1 VDRAFLIRAAASL
14 AVLLSADVASAQ
26 WTLPQGDIVLDSG
39 FDFQFA
45 DQEYFGL
52 DGEPKSLRNF
62 PLNGQY
68 FGASFNLGVRAGF
81 TDRLEMELL
90 IPFRI
95 VSYTSDPVVLV
106 AQPAD
111 SMQSSLDYYQQNV
124 IDLSEA
130 DAGLADVQIAARY
143 RWTGH
148 PFVTT
153 TELRL
158 KVPGGYD
165 GPAGTFGE
173 RPESTEV
180 FLANVGEFVRP
191 GNVQDDVTLGDG
203 QIDISVSQLFGVGF
217 RSGTFIA
224 GDVGYRLRL
233 DGAADQV
240 TSSLRIGQRLGRRL
254 LAFVG
259 GSSAISVEDGRVI
272 GVSVAATDPN
282 VPAEEYGGLDN
293 LLLRE
298 VELRRD
304 YVNVFGGLILR
315 LTDEAEMKLAYGRT
329 AWGRNVAAVNTFT
342 LAFAG
347 RMHLFEAAAPPEP
360 EPEPEPVEEE
370 PYEDEAPYEEEQ
382 SETESP
388 SPIDEDSEV
397 LPEDPV
403 ERPPA
408 EPAP

>member
-1 VDRAFLIRAAASL
+1 MTSPLRVSL
-14 AVLLSADVASAQ
+14 ACLLWLVSASAAHAQ
-26 WTLPQGDIVLDSG
+26 WTLPQGDVALSSG

-52 DGEPKSLRNF
+52 DGEPKGLRAF

-68 FGASFNLGVRAGF
+68 YGASFNLGVRAGF
-81 TDRLEMELL
+81 TDNLEMELL

-95 VSYTSDPVVLV
+95 VSYTSDPVVLIP
-106 AQPAD
+106 QPPG
-111 SMQSSLDYYQQNV
+111 SMESSLDYYQQNV

-130 DAGLADVQIAARY
+130 DAGLADVEIAGRY

-180 FLANVGEFVRP
+180 FLANVGTFVRP

-203 QIDISVSQLFGVGF
+203 QIDISVSQLFGAGF

-240 TSSLRIGQRLGRRL
+240 TASLRVGQRLGDRL
-254 LAFVG
+254 LGFVG
-259 GSSAISVEDGRVI
+259 GSSAIAVEDGRII
-272 GVSVAATDPN
+272 GVSVAATDPGL
-282 VPAEEYGGLDN
+282 PAEEYGGLDN

-304 YVNVFGGLILR
+304 FINVYGGLILR
-315 LTDEAEMKLAYGRT
+315 INDEAEMKLAYGRT
-329 AWGRNVAAVNTFT
+329 VWGKNVAAVNTFT

-347 RMHLFEAAAPPEP
+347 RMHLFEAVAPPPP
-360 EPEPEPVEEE
+360 ELEPEPVEDELPEE
-370 PYEDEAPYEEEQ
+370 YVDAPIEEEVPERAPLDAQ
-382 SETESP
+382 SETLP
-388 SPIDEDSEV
+388 S
-397 LPEDPV
+397 DPV
-403 ERPPA
+403 EEPPA